1 MQRKR
6 AVRRAIGFCNVSLP
20 FCNHVACCQ
29 LFFALF
35 NFFSNIAQ
43 LPQCEAGRDEAAVG
57 DTGSAVARRVW
68 WHLQKQAEDSGG
80 QGNCCT
86 YNKVP
91 KYFDT
96 AAAESQTYST
106 SGLFCAGAHLRK
118 SKQ

>member
-1 MQRKR
+1 
-6 AVRRAIGFCNVSLP
+6 
-20 FCNHVACCQ
+20 
-29 LFFALF
+29 
-35 NFFSNIAQ
+35 
-43 LPQCEAGRDEAAVG
+43 
-57 DTGSAVARRVW
+57 VW